1 MCAYGFVSLLTDVEV
16 IASPEAG
23 RLVGPAA
30 IGASV
35 AAVLLTLAHTLRRP
49 DRMLPSVVFSALWS
63 WVAAV
68 VVAAIGYAFATGTLT
83 AAALFG
89 LGFGIGWFGLLIPAL
104 AALVASFA
112 VLVARGGRRGWS
124 DRAGPGSATTR
135 SDGCRRGAPAVRPNG
150 GRNTVGQY
158 RERVEGSIEARVS
171 HEVDRWL
178 AWLPRW
184 RPGTHRARVRSA
196 RAASAR
202 RSSPRRVST
211 STCRTPCSTRSRC
224 A

>member
-1 MCAYGFVSLLTDVEV
+1 VDVARRSAWVVAAFAAALDFAAVVCAYGFVSLLTDVDV

-49 DRMLPSVVFSALWS
+49 DRMMPSVALSALWS

-104 AALVASFA
+104 AAVIASFA
-112 VLVARGGRRGWS
+112 VLVARG
-124 DRAGPGSATTR
+124 R
-135 SDGCRRGAPAVRPNG
+135 STGM
-150 GRNTVGQY
+150 
-158 RERVEGSIEARVS
+158 ER
-171 HEVDRWL
+171 
-178 AWLPRW
+178 PRW
-184 RPGTHRARVRSA
+184 PWERDDEE
-196 RAASAR
+196 
-202 RSSPRRVST
+202 
-211 STCRTPCSTRSRC
+211 
-224 A
+224 

>member
-1 MCAYGFVSLLTDVEV
+1 VDVARRSAWVVAAFAAALDLAAVVCAYGFVSLLTDVEV
-16 IASPEAG
+16 IANPEAG

-49 DRMLPSVVFSALWS
+49 DRMLPSVTFSALWS

-104 AALVASFA
+104 AAVVASFA
-112 VLVARGGRRGWS
+112 VLVARG
-124 DRAGPGSATTR
+124 R
-135 SDGCRRGAPAVRPNG
+135 STGM
-150 GRNTVGQY
+150 
-158 RERVEGSIEARVS
+158 ER
-171 HEVDRWL
+171 
-178 AWLPRW
+178 PRW
-184 RPGTHRARVRSA
+184 PWERDDEE
-196 RAASAR
+196 
-202 RSSPRRVST
+202 
-211 STCRTPCSTRSRC
+211 
-224 A
+224 